1 MNSDISRLHV
11 GVRLSGAVVSNN
23 VVYLAGQVPRET
35 INGDIKEQT
44 AEVLDTIDRLLEE
57 AGSSKSRI
65 LSCQIFLKEIQQIA
79 DMNSVWDAWIPAGQ
93 CPARATVQAL
103 MANPKT
109 GIEIVVTAAL
119 NPR

>member
-65 LSCQIFLKEIQQIA
+65 LSCQIFLK
-79 DMNSVWDAWIPAGQ
+79 NSVWDAWIPAGQ